1 VHFVTDR
8 VLVSVFVTTDVWVV
22 VCGAGDGIRRVT
34 VTGAS
39 GGPVTVTVTG
49 ATIEVVAES
58 EVSLG
63 VSGAPGPARV
73 DTISPATRRPAENP
87 PRTPT
92 ATGPRFG
99 TRPNMFSPP
108 RVRA

>member
-1 VHFVTDR
+1 VSEGDVVVVVATDG
-8 VLVSVFVTTDVWVV
+8 VLVSVFVTTDVSVV
-22 VCGAGDGIRRVT
+22 VRGAGAGIRCVT
-34 VTGAS
+34 VAGAS

-49 ATIEVVAES
+49 QTSEVVPEP
-58 EVSLG
+58 EVTLG
-63 VSGAPGPARV
+63 VAAAPGSVRV

-99 TRPNMFSPP
+99 I
-108 RVRA
+108 